1 MLFRV
6 MTSEDL
12 AYMQKHGGQEKDRK
26 IRAGE
31 SEYNY
36 ALVDGEVTLGIAGFR
51 FINDTTAWCWLCMG
65 EAATQHLTESF
76 RCLATWIPSFCHDFG
91 VRRLEAYVE
100 VGFEE
105 GIRLVEHLQF
115 EEESRMKD
123 FMGKGKP
130 GIRFVRFFEES
141 K

>member
-1 MLFRV
+1 M
-6 MTSEDL
+6 
-12 AYMQKHGGQEKDRK
+12 
-26 IRAGE
+26 
-31 SEYNY
+31 
-36 ALVDGEVTLGIAGFR
+36 TLGIAGFR

-76 RCLATWIPSFCHDFG
+76 RCLATWIPSFCRDFG

-123 FMGKGKP
+123 FIDGNP
-130 GIRFVRFFEES
+130 AIRFVRFFGDA